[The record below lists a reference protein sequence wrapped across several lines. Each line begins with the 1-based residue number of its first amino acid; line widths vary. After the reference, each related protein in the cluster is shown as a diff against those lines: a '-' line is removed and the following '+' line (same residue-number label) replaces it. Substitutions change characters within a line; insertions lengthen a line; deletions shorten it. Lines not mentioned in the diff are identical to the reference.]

1 MATFTATKLS
11 GLVQALET
19 LDLPNPFHN
28 KKRRRSPSRSPS
40 SSSASLLLQ
49 RASSEESFVVSTP
62 PSQRT
67 IQLQESIS
75 CLPPTK
81 PTRDQLKQALQAL
94 TNEEQEE
101 KEVSSSSNQD
111 DVDTDEEDLLAWTLI
126 GRIVL
131 GLYGQT
137 VEDLV
142 ECAGVWEEEI
152 AWWRALEARGR
163 WSWGGIGG
171 YLFMSEYERAFNSI
185 FFES

>member
-1 MATFTATKLS
+1 M
-11 GLVQALET
+11 
-19 LDLPNPFHN
+19 
-28 KKRRRSPSRSPS
+28 
-40 SSSASLLLQ
+40 
-49 RASSEESFVVSTP
+49 
-62 PSQRT
+62 
-67 IQLQESIS
+67 
-75 CLPPTK
+75 
-81 PTRDQLKQALQAL
+81 
-94 TNEEQEE
+94 
-101 KEVSSSSNQD
+101 
-111 DVDTDEEDLLAWTLI
+111 AWTLI